1 MTDHDPTGPAARRP
15 WAFVD
20 HTREQ
25 LSRRAREGAVLVVP
39 VGAIEQHGPHLPVW
53 TDTLIATEVAERAVR
68 QVGGAPDLL
77 VAPAVSF
84 GSSQHHL
91 PFGGTLS
98 LRSTTLLDVLMDLGR
113 SAVSSGFQR
122 IFFVNG
128 HGGNDEL
135 VQVAARDLALE
146 LTVHTACISW
156 WNLVAPIVR
165 ASSLDAAQARI
176 PGHAGAFETVVVSAL
191 LPHLVGAAP
200 AEQPAPEAKQQ
211 RSRIEMHGAWLR
223 ADGYTDAP
231 GSLPPADGDQILQIA
246 VTALAEELSRF
257 AAIADRQPLHDS
269 PTPEEATTRD

>member
-1 MTDHDPTGPAARRP
+1 MSEQHDIGCGRRA

-25 LSRRAREGAVLVVP
+25 LSRRARDGAVLLMP

-53 TDTLIATEVAERAVR
+53 TDTLIACEVAERAAR
-68 QVGGAPDLL
+68 L
-77 VAPAVSF
+77 VEGETDVMVTPPLSF

-98 LRSTTLLDVLMDLGR
+98 LRSTTLLAVLMDLGR
-113 SAVSSGFQR
+113 SAVSSGFRR
-122 IFFVNG
+122 IFFING

-146 LTVHTACISW
+146 LPVHTASISW
-156 WNLVAPIVR
+156 WNLVAPVVR
-165 ASSLDAAQARI
+165 ESSLDAAHARI
-176 PGHAGAFETVVVSAL
+176 PGHAGAFETAVVASL
-191 LPHLVGAAP
+191 LPHLVEAAP

-211 RSRIEMHGAWLR
+211 HSRIEMHGAWLS
-223 ADGYTDAP
+223 ADGYTDSP
-231 GSLPPADGDQILQIA
+231 GSLPLGDGEQILRIA
-246 VTALAEELSRF
+246 VDALAEELSRF
-257 AAIADRQPLHDS
+257 ASIADRQPLHDS